1 MNNIM
6 SLISTRSYLDQ
17 SATAFAK
24 DESIRVSPSKLSL
37 VTDSIKGMPV
47 SQAILQLTFSKKGV
61 AKHVLKVLNSAIANA
76 ENNHFL
82 DVDSLYVSEILVGK
96 SFVMKRFM
104 ARAKGRPSKIKKLF
118 SNLVIFVSSRGNV

>member
-24 DESIRVSPSKLSL
+24 DKSIRVSPSKLSL

-104 ARAKGRPSKIKKLF
+104 ARAKGRPSKIK
-118 SNLVIFVSSRGNV
+118 NCLVI

>member
-1 MNNIM
+1 M
-6 SLISTRSYLDQ
+6 SLISTRYYLDE
-17 SATAFAK
+17 SKTAFAK
-24 DESIRVSPSKLSL
+24 DKSIRVSPTKLSL
-37 VTDSIKGMPV
+37 VADSIKGMSV

-61 AKHVLKVLNSAIANA
+61 AKDILKVLNSAVANA